1 MSQLVASFFETQSKI
16 AKRFKKFKDDETLE
30 ALLRRFD
37 SSAKGSLDAEQ
48 ATVAAKVLGKMHTP
62 SAKGF
67 GLMLQVFDFLD
78 VNESQNLEH
87 EELNLAIEI
96 LDLFCKSDSVNDTL
110 SAKELGLLLTA
121 LKKLDKDNSGVLDA
135 GEREAVRDGLWNP
148 DEFLA
153 ELLEK

>member
-1 MSQLVASFFETQSKI
+1 MSQLVASFFEKQSKF
-16 AKRFKKFKDDETLE
+16 ATRFKKFTEDETLE

-37 SSAKGSLDAEQ
+37 TSANDALDGEQ
-48 ATVAAKVLGKMHTP
+48 ATLAAKVLGKIHTP

-67 GLMLQVFDFLD
+67 GLLLQVFDYLD
-78 VNESQNLEH
+78 VKDSKSLEQ
-87 EELNLAIEI
+87 LNLAVEI

-110 SAKELGLLLTA
+110 SAKELGLLLNA
-121 LKKLDKDNSGVLDA
+121 LKKLDKDKSGVLDNE
-135 GEREAVRDGLWNP
+135 EREAVRDGLWSP